1 MARTVYQARVAEL
14 KQRISKSKEPTFQLL
29 YDNTIEFLGLRHLS
43 RINRSWAQAR
53 INEFRDRFP
62 EEKER
67 CDLLDAKVEKAKE
80 KFDRRRQQREEEKAD
95 KAAGRSRSISEQP
108 VAPTP
113 PTPENDS
120 WSFLNNGKS
129 ILDELEGK

>member
-1 MARTVYQARVAEL
+1 MARTIYQARVAEL
-14 KQRISKSKEPTFQLL
+14 KQRILKSKEPTFQLL

-80 KFDRRRQQREEEKAD
+80 KFDRRRQQREAEKGLPA
-95 KAAGRSRSISEQP
+95 KTKRGSKSQTEP

-113 PTPENDS
+113 APGAATPWD
-120 WSFLNNGKS
+120 F
-129 ILDELEGK
+129 